1 MAKFR
6 VRFVDGSEIYMEAEN
21 YEAAALALG
30 ECLTASTPIDVYSMD
45 STYAGCKIVWTRQ
58 RGFEYAECKTVWTQ
72 RGTGLFNPN
81 LAISIREVN

>member
-30 ECLTASTPIDVYSMD
+30 ECLTASIPITVYNMD
-45 STYAGCKIVWTRQ
+45 HAP
-58 RGFEYAECKTVWTQ
+58 

-81 LAISIREVN
+81 HAISIREVN